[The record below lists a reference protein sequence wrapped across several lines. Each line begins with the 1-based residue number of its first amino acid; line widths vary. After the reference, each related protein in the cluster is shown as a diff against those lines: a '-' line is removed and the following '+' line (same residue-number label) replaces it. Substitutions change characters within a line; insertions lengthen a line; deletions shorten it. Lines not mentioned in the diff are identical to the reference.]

1 MRRAPSSIIG
11 GNRCSPVLRP
21 RAAES
26 RMRFRIFSIPV
37 RVDVTFLIIAL
48 LGNFRDVS
56 LIVAWTVAAFVAVLA
71 HELGHALTVR
81 AFGITQVS
89 VTLFALGGVTTY
101 PAEPRLS
108 PGRQFIV
115 SASGSLVGIAL
126 GGAAFLAGRAGVF
139 DGTDAI
145 VRVFMSSLV
154 WIGAVLGLAN
164 WLPIRPLDGGQML
177 TSGLELVTTP
187 QRADTIA
194 TVTSLIVG
202 VAAAVLAFIYLTT
215 FAGFFVLLITV
226 MGLQSSAAWRRL
238 RASRRP
244 QPTPTPSPQPPS
256 DDDPNSFPI

>member
-1 MRRAPSSIIG
+1 
-11 GNRCSPVLRP
+11 
-21 RAAES
+21 
-26 RMRFRIFSIPV
+26 MRFRIFSIPV

-56 LIVAWTVAAFVAVLA
+56 LIAAWTVAAFVAVLA

-81 AFGITQVS
+81 AFGIRQVA

-126 GGAAFLAGRAGVF
+126 GGAAFLAGRAGLL
-139 DGTDAI
+139 DGADDI
-145 VRVFMSSLV
+145 VVVFMSSLV

-177 TSGLELVTTP
+177 ASALELVTTP
-187 QRADTIA
+187 QRADVIA
-194 TVTSLIVG
+194 TVVSLAAG
-202 VAAAVLAFIYLTT
+202 ATAAVLAFMYLTT
-215 FAGFFVLLITV
+215 FAGFFVVLITV
-226 MGLQSSAAWRRL
+226 MGLQSSAAWRRM
-238 RASRRP
+238 RASQRRP
-244 QPTPTPSPQPPS
+244 APPTPAPPAATS
-256 DDDPNSFPI
+256 DEDPDTFPI